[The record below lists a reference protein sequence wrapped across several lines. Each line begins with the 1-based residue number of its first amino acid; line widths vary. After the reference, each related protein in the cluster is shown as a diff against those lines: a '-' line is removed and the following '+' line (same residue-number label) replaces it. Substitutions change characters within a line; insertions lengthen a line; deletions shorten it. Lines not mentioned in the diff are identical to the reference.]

1 MLSKIK
7 IVIVLLGV
15 LINLT
20 VVAQDWAPVGAEWY
34 YSKPSGDPQGNYVLY
49 TSVKDTL
56 VGNEA
61 ARKIIKQKSNG
72 ELLGY
77 EIMYSNND
85 SVFYWFNGAYHL
97 LYDFTAVQGDTILFE
112 FKSTGVQNN
121 DTILSVQG
129 YVLSVSTTS
138 SGNSPM
144 LKKMEVAIIPIPGLE
159 IRYVWPTTFIYT
171 EKVGYESGD
180 NYLIF
185 EIEGPS
191 IPEKPSL
198 RCYSESLF
206 NYKTEFWNAVAQ
218 GEPCDLDVVGVL
230 EISNKKSLKFYPNPA
245 SYEVYIDPPNEPIE
259 YEIHDMSG
267 KLINQGAVQHD
278 GRIAIPVMPN
288 ELYILSVGDKHSKL
302 NVQQQK

>member
-1 MLSKIK
+1 MKIG
-7 IVIVLLGV
+7 IVLLGV

-20 VVAQDWAPVGAEWY
+20 LLAQDWAPIGAEWY

-56 VGNEA
+56 VGNET

-97 LYDFTAVQGDTILFE
+97 LYDFSAVLGDTVLFE
-112 FKSTGVQNN
+112 FKSIGVQNN
-121 DTILSVQG
+121 DTILEVKG
-129 YVLSVSTTS
+129 HVINVRTVS

-144 LKKMEVAIIPIPGLE
+144 LKNLELAIIPIPGLE
-159 IRYVWPTTFIYT
+159 IRYVWPATFTYT
-171 EKVGYESGD
+171 EKVGDESGD
-180 NYLIF
+180 NYLIY

-206 NYKTEFWNAVAQ
+206 SYKTEFWNVVAQ
-218 GEPCDLDVVGVL
+218 GEPCDLDVVGVFEL
-230 EISNKKSLKFYPNPA
+230 SGKKRLKLYPNPA
-245 SYEVYIDPPNEPIE
+245 SFEVYIEVSKEPVD
-259 YEIHDMSG
+259 YEILDING
-267 KLINQGAVQHD
+267 KIINQGAVQYD
-278 GRIAIPVMPN
+278 GRISIPVVPN
-288 ELYILSVGDKHSKL
+288 GLYILRVGDKRSKL
-302 NVQQQK
+302 NVQQPK